1 MARTRANTEQVFSS
15 EKWKLVNNEN
25 KLLLEDFLTELRS
38 NKKSEGTIKQYRADI
53 RLVFCYLLTDMSNKY
68 ILELNKKDFR
78 RINLWMLDRGVSN
91 ARANRLMS
99 AIRSMLDFAEEDDD
113 YDFDINYAKK
123 VKGLSKEPVRE
134 IIFITDEQVYK
145 LRERLREMKKYQWM
159 CLLDLAYDS
168 AGRKNELYQVEKH
181 GLLDKNVTNVVV
193 GKRAKKFKLMYFDRT
208 KESLKLWLDQRGDD
222 DIDCLWVKQI
232 GNVNYEITNNCLY
245 DWFVEMSKILSD
257 VEGKEIEFST
267 HSFRH
272 SSLDNLSQGTHYIC
286 SKLGKDKGFDISE
299 LKLLANHSDISTTMS
314 YLKNRDDELL
324 SAAFGVN
331 IED

>member
-1 MARTRANTEQVFSS
+1 MARTRANTEQVFSE
-15 EKWKLVNNEN
+15 EKWKQVNHEN
-25 KLLLEDFLTELRS
+25 KLLLDDFLTELRS
-38 NKKSEGTIKQYRADI
+38 NKKSDGTIKQYKADI
-53 RLVFCYLLTDMSNKY
+53 RLVFCYLLTDMNNQY

-134 IIFITDEQVYK
+134 IIFVTDEQIHK
-145 LRERLREMKKYQWM
+145 LREKLREMKKYQWM

-168 AGRKNELYQVEKH
+168 AGRKNELYQVEKQ
-181 GLLDKNVTNVVV
+181 GLLEKNVTNIVV
-193 GKRAKKFKLMYFDRT
+193 GKRGKKFKLMYFDRT
-208 KESLKLWLDQRGDD
+208 KESLKLWLDQRGED
-222 DIDCLWVKQI
+222 DIKCLWVKQVGDI
-232 GNVNYEITNNCLY
+232 KQEVSNNCLY
-245 DWFVEMSKILSD
+245 DWFVEMSKILSGI
-257 VEGKEIEFST
+257 EGRIIDFST

-272 SSLDNLSQGTHYIC
+272 SALDNLSQGTHYMC
-286 SKLGKDKGFDISE
+286 SKLGKSNGFDISE

-314 YLKNRDDELL
+314 YLKNRDEELL

-331 IED
+331 LEE